1 MSEALHL
8 RLAARL
14 KRDGWL
20 LLTLAFVVV
29 LCVALG
35 AAERV
40 PAGQTEEEAR
50 LSRVLSAMEGA
61 GQVEAAVFY
70 APAAQGEAAV
80 PCGAVIV
87 ADGAADVAVRIRL
100 AQAASTLLGVEADRI
115 DVFKR
120 EGGKGS

>member
-1 MSEALHL
+1 MSEALRL
-8 RLAARL
+8 RLAARM

-20 LLTLAFVVV
+20 LLVLAFVVV
-29 LCVALG
+29 LCVALS
-35 AAERV
+35 AVERV

-70 APAAQGEAAV
+70 APGAQGEAAA

-100 AQAASTLLGVEADRI
+100 AQAASTLLGVEAEKI